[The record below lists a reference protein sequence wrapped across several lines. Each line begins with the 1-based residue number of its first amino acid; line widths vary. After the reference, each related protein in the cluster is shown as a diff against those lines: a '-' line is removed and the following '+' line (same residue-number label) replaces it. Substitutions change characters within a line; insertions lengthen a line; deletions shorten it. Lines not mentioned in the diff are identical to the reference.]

1 MAKQT
6 LLILGGTGEAR
17 LLAERLCARSSLRV
31 ITSLAGR
38 TRTPE
43 ALQGEVRVGG
53 FGGAEGLARYLEDEG
68 IDLMVDA
75 THPFAARMAR
85 NAAEAASLT
94 GVPLITLMRA
104 AWQPVAGDNW
114 QIAAGMAEAAT
125 LLGPEPRRVFL
136 AIGRQEVQM
145 FRTAAQHHYLVRSVE
160 PVEPSHLPA
169 NAACILARGPF
180 SEDDEITLLA
190 DHRIEIVV
198 AKNSGGAATY
208 GKIAA
213 ARRLGLPVIMIDRP
227 KPTGAAVVADIEDA
241 MGAINTHLAA
251 PVAERGA

>member
-38 TRTPE
+38 TSTPE

-94 GVPLITLMRA
+94 GVPLITLMRP

-114 QIAAGMAEAAT
+114 QITSGMAEAAT

-145 FRTAAQHHYLVRSVE
+145 FRTA
-160 PVEPSHLPA
+160 
-169 NAACILARGPF
+169 
-180 SEDDEITLLA
+180 A

-241 MGAINTHLAA
+241 MGAIDTHLAA

>member
-17 LLAERLCARSSLRV
+17 LLAERLCARGSLRV

-53 FGGAEGLARYLEDEG
+53 FGGAEGLAHYLEDEG

-85 NAAEAASLT
+85 NAAEAARLK
-94 GVPLITLMRA
+94 GVPLITLMRP
-104 AWQPVAGDNW
+104 AWQPVAGDKW
-114 QIAAGMAEAAT
+114 QIASGMAEAAT
-125 LLGPEPRRVFL
+125 LLGQEPRRVFL
-136 AIGRQEVQM
+136 AIGRQEVEM
-145 FRTAAQHHYLVRSVE
+145 FRAAAQHHYLVRSVE
-160 PVEPSHLPA
+160 PVDPAHLPA

-180 SEDDEITLLA
+180 CEDDEIALLA
-190 DHRIEIVV
+190 DHRIDIVV

-213 ARRLGLPVIMIDRP
+213 ARRLGLPVVMIDRP
-227 KPTGAAVVADIEDA
+227 KPAGTSIVTGVDEAMAAIEA
-241 MGAINTHLAA
+241 HLAA

>member
-1 MAKQT
+1 
-6 LLILGGTGEAR
+6 
-17 LLAERLCARSSLRV
+17 
-31 ITSLAGR
+31 
-38 TRTPE
+38 
-43 ALQGEVRVGG
+43 
-53 FGGAEGLARYLEDEG
+53 
-68 IDLMVDA
+68 
-75 THPFAARMAR
+75 
-85 NAAEAASLT
+85 
-94 GVPLITLMRA
+94 
-104 AWQPVAGDNW
+104 
-114 QIAAGMAEAAT
+114 
-125 LLGPEPRRVFL
+125 
-136 AIGRQEVQM
+136 M

-180 SEDDEITLLA
+180 SEDDEIALLA

-227 KPTGAAVVADIEDA
+227 KPTGAAVLAHIEDA

>member
-17 LLAERLCARSSLRV
+17 RLAARLCAWGALRV
-31 ITSLAGR
+31 VTSLAGR
-38 TRTPE
+38 TSTPK

-53 FGGAEGLARYLEDEG
+53 FGGAEGLARYLEGEG

-85 NAAEAASLT
+85 NATEAARLT

-104 AWQPVAGDNW
+104 AWQPVAGDKW
-114 QIAAGMAEAAT
+114 QTASGMAEAAT

-136 AIGRQEVQM
+136 AIGRQEVQA
-145 FRTAAQHHYLVRSVE
+145 FRAAAQHNYLVRSVE
-160 PVEPSHLPA
+160 PVEPTHLPP
-169 NAACILARGPF
+169 NAHCILARGPF
-180 SEDDEITLLA
+180 SEDDEIALLA
-190 DHRIEIVV
+190 DHRIDIVV

-227 KPTGAAVVADIEDA
+227 KPTGAAVVAGVDEAMAAIEA
-241 MGAINTHLAA
+241 HLAA
-251 PVAERGA
+251 PLAERGA

>member
-17 LLAERLCARSSLRV
+17 RLAERLCARSALRV
-31 ITSLAGR
+31 VTSLAGR
-38 TRTPE
+38 TSTPE

-53 FGGAEGLARYLEDEG
+53 FGGADGLARYLEDQR

-85 NAAEAASLT
+85 NAAEAARLT
-94 GVPLITLMRA
+94 GVPLITLMRP

-114 QIAAGMAEAAT
+114 QIASGMAEAAK
-125 LLGPEPRRVFL
+125 LLGQEPRRVFL

-145 FRTAAQHHYLVRSVE
+145 FRAAAQHHYRVRSVE

-169 NAACILARGPF
+169 NAHCILARGPF
-180 SEDDEITLLA
+180 SEADEIALLTE
-190 DHRIEIVV
+190 HRIDIVV

-227 KPTGAAVVADIEDA
+227 KPSGTATVANVDEALAAIEA
-241 MGAINTHLAA
+241 HLAA

>member
-17 LLAERLCARSSLRV
+17 RLAARLCARGGLRV
-31 ITSLAGR
+31 VTSLAGR
-38 TRTPE
+38 TSTPE
-43 ALQGEVRVGG
+43 TLQGEVRVGG
-53 FGGAEGLARYLEDEG
+53 FGGAERLALYLEGEG

-85 NAAEAASLT
+85 NATEAARLT
-94 GVPLITLMRA
+94 GVPLITLMRP

-114 QIAAGMAEAAT
+114 QIASGMAEAAT

-145 FRTAAQHHYLVRSVE
+145 FRAAAQHHYLVRSVE
-160 PVEPSHLPA
+160 PVEPAHLPP
-169 NAACILARGPF
+169 NARCILARGPF
-180 SEDDEITLLA
+180 SEDDEIALLA
-190 DHRIEIVV
+190 DHRIDIVV

-227 KPTGAAVVADIEDA
+227 KPADAAIVADVEEALAAIDA
-241 MGAINTHLAA
+241 HLAA
-251 PVAERGA
+251 PLAERGA